1 MVGRAGRPG
10 HKSDWQHKLC
20 LLFTLILSV
29 DHIVCCISKARD
41 ERAATKRLSARGI
54 FNTSHWRNIRRG
66 LTGWTNLWPS
76 LSLFCPPAVARQGR
90 EAGPGLVTNLTIASQ
105 SRLSLRGRGPNLAP
119 ISDHQEFDLENW
131 RIGNIVGWWRFLIAN
146 HHQVDR
152 PCL

>member
-76 LSLFCPPAVARQGR
+76 RSSVPQLCPDRDERLGH
-90 EAGPGLVTNLTIASQ
+90 GLVTNLTIASQ

-131 RIGNIVGWWRFLIAN
+131 RIGNIVG
-146 HHQVDR
+146 
-152 PCL
+152 

>member
-76 LSLFCPPAVARQGR
+76 LSRSSVPQLWLDLDRDGR
-90 EAGPGLVTNLTIASQ
+90 LGPGLVTNLTIASQ

-131 RIGNIVGWWRFLIAN
+131 RIGNIVG
-146 HHQVDR
+146 
-152 PCL
+152 